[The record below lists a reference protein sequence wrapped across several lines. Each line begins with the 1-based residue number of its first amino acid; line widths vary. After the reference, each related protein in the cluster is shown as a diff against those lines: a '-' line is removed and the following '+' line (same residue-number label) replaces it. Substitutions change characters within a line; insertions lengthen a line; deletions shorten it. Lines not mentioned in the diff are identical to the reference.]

1 MDAGETLPGAFSAA
15 TFVETLFSVA
25 LAPMTR
31 TSAVMLGLRRQRLCG
46 HDGLGRGWRPRIPHW
61 RQRLL
66 RELARRRFGHHRCC
80 GGASHRSER
89 ITPHLDARIFVRV
102 RVPIANAVAE
112 RVERLERGTGH
123 GFDVEGHLCPLNPNS
138 PRSVFIFATFP
149 GGCFSGDAAGM
160 AVSLCSLRSA
170 LASILCS
177 SAVDMRPAFTAC
189 VARAFALAA
198 WLASGIGY
206 ERSGPANVE
215 AGSFARALVVR
226 TAINP
231 PFPAAQTHPA
241 SARPCAPSCADAPCS
256 CSCRILWPR
265 SRSSGLPHGVRS
277 CGGLAGWAWPP
288 SAVSPPDRRWRIPVP
303 PSSECLASNGH
314 ALLPPWRGAASRR
327 RVASATPI
335 QTSLLLFRLGHAR
348 VRRGP
353 S

>member
-66 RELARRRFGHHRCC
+66 RELARRRFGRHRCC

-160 AVSLCSLRSA
+160 AVGLCSLR
-170 LASILCS
+170 
-177 SAVDMRPAFTAC
+177 
-189 VARAFALAA
+189 
-198 WLASGIGY
+198 
-206 ERSGPANVE
+206 
-215 AGSFARALVVR
+215 
-226 TAINP
+226 
-231 PFPAAQTHPA
+231 
-241 SARPCAPSCADAPCS
+241 
-256 CSCRILWPR
+256 
-265 SRSSGLPHGVRS
+265 
-277 CGGLAGWAWPP
+277 
-288 SAVSPPDRRWRIPVP
+288 
-303 PSSECLASNGH
+303 
-314 ALLPPWRGAASRR
+314 PPWRRSCALRRWTCGRLSPPASRVPSRWLRDWHLELGTIYQGR
-327 RVASATPI
+327 R
-335 QTSLLLFRLGHAR
+335 TSMPEVSHA
-348 VRRGP
+348 P
-353 S
+353 WC